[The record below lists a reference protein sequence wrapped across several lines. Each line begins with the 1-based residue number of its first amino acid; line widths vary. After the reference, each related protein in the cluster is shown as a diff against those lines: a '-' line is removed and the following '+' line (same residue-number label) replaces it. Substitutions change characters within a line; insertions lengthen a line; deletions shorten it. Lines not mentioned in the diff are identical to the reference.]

1 MEINMEKKSE
11 RVLGY
16 SVATMLDKDRL
27 AEVYGGVAAASGAS
41 GGKVSCGPTFSQTGP
56 WTVDIRNDC

>member
-1 MEINMEKKSE
+1 MEKKSE

-27 AEVYGGVAAASGAS
+27 AEVYGGAAGGAS
-41 GGKVSCGPTFSQTGP
+41 GGKVSCAPTFSQTGA
-56 WTVDIRNDC
+56 WTIDVRYDC